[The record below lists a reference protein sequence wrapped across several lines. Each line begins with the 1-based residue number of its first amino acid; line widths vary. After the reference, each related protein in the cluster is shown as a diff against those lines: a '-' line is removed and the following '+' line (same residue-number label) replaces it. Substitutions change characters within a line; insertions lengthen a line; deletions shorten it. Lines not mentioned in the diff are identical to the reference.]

1 VKSHDVHCDGRT
13 AIHLLV
19 RLELVDG
26 EPVAELHA
34 AGGTRR
40 VSRAAAGDSLDVVV
54 ACACGSFTFD
64 VGRYLA
70 GEWIDPVRVGS

>member
-1 VKSHDVHCDGRT
+1 
-13 AIHLLV
+13 
-19 RLELVDG
+19 
-26 EPVAELHA
+26 
-34 AGGTRR
+34 
-40 VSRAAAGDSLDVVV
+40 V